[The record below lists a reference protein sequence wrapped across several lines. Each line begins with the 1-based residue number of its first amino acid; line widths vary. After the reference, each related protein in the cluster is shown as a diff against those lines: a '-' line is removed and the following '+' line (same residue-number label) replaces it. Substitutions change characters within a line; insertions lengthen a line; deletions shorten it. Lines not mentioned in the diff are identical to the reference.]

1 MIFRRL
7 KEDVACL
14 HSEMTNFGSS
24 FKRARE
30 TKGISI
36 DQIASETRISTR
48 FLLAIENEQFHLLP
62 GGIFNRGFIR
72 AYAEKVGLD
81 PNQAVADY
89 ERLGGSG
96 ETSEDP
102 GTAISGPAK
111 RDRRL
116 YPVAIASLLLLIII
130 FYVITRESS
139 NTANTAQLASPPPAP
154 PSANAPDANSFTPT
168 EVEAPPVVSELQPAP
183 STPVEALRIDIEVKE
198 TSWIKVSTDGKR
210 VDAGEI
216 LQPGITRHYAAQNSI
231 VLSMGNAGG
240 LVLKIND
247 MPAKELG
254 NRGQVRELKITP
266 ENLRDF
272 IR

>member
-1 MIFRRL
+1 MQ
-7 KEDVACL
+7 
-14 HSEMTNFGSS
+14 SEMTNFGTS

-30 TKGISI
+30 AKGISI

-89 ERLGGSG
+89 ERLGGNG

-102 GTAISGPAK
+102 GMETAGPAK

-116 YPVAIASLLLLIII
+116 YPAAIGGLLLLIII
-130 FYVITRESS
+130 LYVTTRESS
-139 NTANTAQLASPPPAP
+139 NTAQLASPPRASPSATAPVGTSSTP
-154 PSANAPDANSFTPT
+154 PSA
-168 EVEAPPVVSELQPAP
+168 VEAPPVVPQLQPAP
-183 STPVEALRIDIEVKE
+183 SPPAEALRIDIEVKE
-198 TSWIKVSTDGKR
+198 TSWLKVSADGKAL
-210 VDAGEI
+210 DAGEVV
-216 LQPGITRHYAAQNSI
+216 QPGMTRHYAAQNSI

-240 LVLKIND
+240 IVLKIND

>member
-1 MIFRRL
+1 MIFRSL

-48 FLLAIENEQFHLLP
+48 FLFAIENEQFHLLP

-89 ERLGGSG
+89 ERLGGSR
-96 ETSEDP
+96 ETSEET
-102 GTAISGPAK
+102 GTAIEGPAK

-116 YPVAIASLLLLIII
+116 YPAAVAGILLLIII
-130 FYVITRESS
+130 FYVMTRESS
-139 NTANTAQLASPPPAP
+139 NTAQLASPPPAS
-154 PSANAPDANSFTPT
+154 PSADAPVVNSSTPAA
-168 EVEAPPVVSELQPAP
+168 VEAPPIVPELQPAP
-183 STPVEALRIDIEVKE
+183 STPAEALRIDIEAKE
-198 TSWIKVSTDGKR
+198 TSWIKVSADGKP
-210 VDAGEI
+210 VAAGEV
-216 LQPGITRHYAAQNSI
+216 LQPGMTRHYAAQNSI

-240 LVLKIND
+240 IVLKIND

>member
-1 MIFRRL
+1 
-7 KEDVACL
+7 
-14 HSEMTNFGSS
+14 MTNFGTS

-30 TKGISI
+30 AKGISL

-48 FLLAIENEQFHLLP
+48 FLLAIEKEEFHLLP

-139 NTANTAQLASPPPAP
+139 NTAQLASPPPAP

-266 ENLRDF
+266 ENLWDF

>member
-1 MIFRRL
+1 MIFRSL
-7 KEDVACL
+7 KGDGACL
-14 HSEMTNFGSS
+14 HSEMTNFGTS

-102 GTAISGPAK
+102 GMETAGPAK

-116 YPVAIASLLLLIII
+116 YPAAIGGLLLLIII
-130 FYVITRESS
+130 LYVTTRESS
-139 NTANTAQLASPPPAP
+139 NTAQLASPPPAP
-154 PSANAPDANSFTPT
+154 PSATAPVGTSSTPPSAA
-168 EVEAPPVVSELQPAP
+168 EAPPIVPELQPAP
-183 STPVEALRIDIEVKE
+183 LPPAEALRIDIEVKE
-198 TSWIKVSTDGKR
+198 TSWLKVSADGKAL
-210 VDAGEI
+210 DAGEVV
-216 LQPGITRHYAAQNSI
+216 QPGMTRHYAAQNSI

-240 LVLKIND
+240 IVLKIND

-266 ENLRDF
+266 ENLRDL